1 MDIDF
6 SLVLVILVF
15 SCGGVALL
23 DKFMFAKKRAASGA
37 QQEPAWIEYP
47 KSFFPVLLVVLLLRS
62 FLLEPFTIPSGSMF
76 PTLETGDYILVNK
89 YTYGLRLPVL
99 GTKIIP
105 IGEPKRGDVMVFR
118 YPENP
123 SINYIK
129 RVVGL
134 PGDKIAYFNKK
145 LTINGNPLTYQLIAQ
160 TPEKQVWQEQLGAVN
175 HQMWNFLFIDLGI
188 EGEWVVPPHN
198 YFVMGDNRD
207 NSRDS
212 RVWGFVPDHNVVGR
226 AFAIWMH
233 KPDWIPSFSRNG
245 LINP

>member
-15 SCGGVALL
+15 LCGVVTLL
-23 DKFMFAKKRAASGA
+23 DRLIFSKKRVATGV

-76 PTLETGDYILVNK
+76 PTLEQGDYILVNK
-89 YTYGLRLPVL
+89 YTYGLRLPVI
-99 GTKIIP
+99 GTKIIS

-118 YPENP
+118 YPEKP

-145 LTINGNPLTYQLIAQ
+145 LTINGKPLEYQLIAQ
-160 TPEKQVWQEQLGAVN
+160 TSEKQVWQEQLGHIN
-175 HQMWNFLFIDLGI
+175 HQIWNFIFIDLGI
-188 EGEWVVPPHN
+188 EGEWTVPAHS

-212 RVWGFVPDHNVVGR
+212 RVWGFVPDRNVVGK